1 MVLTVRL
8 DPKTRQRLARLA
20 QATGRSQSE
29 LVRDAL
35 RRYAFPAEHERTLYD
50 RFADVIGIVNLGPGD
65 RARRIE
71 EILHKRFAG
80 PRRSR

>member
-8 DPKTRQRLARLA
+8 DPRTRQRLARLA
-20 QATGRSQSE
+20 RATGRSQSDI
-29 LVRDAL
+29 VRDAL
-35 RRYAFPAEHERTLYD
+35 RHYAFPAEGERTLYD
-50 RFADVIGIVNLGPGD
+50 RFADVIGTVNLGPGA

-71 EILHKRFAG
+71 EILRQRFAR